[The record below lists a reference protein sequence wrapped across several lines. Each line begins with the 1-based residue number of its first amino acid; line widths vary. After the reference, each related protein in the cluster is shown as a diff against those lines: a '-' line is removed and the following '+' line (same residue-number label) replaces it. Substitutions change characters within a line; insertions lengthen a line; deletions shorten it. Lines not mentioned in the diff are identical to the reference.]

1 MFNFFFN
8 LYFIMSNCVVKDKC
22 LLPRKKW
29 RLANTYDLGTLMPE
43 NAKPPI
49 FRQAHYHLII
59 CYSKRSSES
68 EQRLEK

>member
-1 MFNFFFN
+1 
-8 LYFIMSNCVVKDKC
+8 MSNCFGKDKC

-49 FRQAHYHLII
+49 FRQALPSNHLL
-59 CYSKRSSES
+59 
-68 EQRLEK
+68 LEVKFRIGTTAGKK